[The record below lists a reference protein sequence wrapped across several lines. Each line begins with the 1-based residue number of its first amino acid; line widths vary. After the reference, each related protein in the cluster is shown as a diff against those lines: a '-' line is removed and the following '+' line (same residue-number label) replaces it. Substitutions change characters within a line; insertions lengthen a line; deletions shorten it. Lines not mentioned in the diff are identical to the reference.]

1 MNLDQLLS
9 ESVERSASDVHL
21 RVGSP
26 PMLRIDGHLHRCDAD
41 TLTAEEMER
50 LAHALLPAANA
61 GEFSTTNEAD
71 FAYEGPGVGRFRV
84 NLFRQQDTVAMVLRR
99 IEASVPS
106 IESLGLPPV
115 VRRVAEEP
123 RGLVLVTG
131 RIGMGKTT
139 TLAAMLDHINR
150 TRDGHILT
158 IEDPV
163 EFRHQPRR
171 CLVTQ
176 REIGVDTADFR
187 VALRRVLRQDPDVI
201 LIGEMRDA
209 ETAWAAL
216 SAAETGHLVLSSLH
230 TSNATETVNRIL
242 DFFPSS
248 QHGQL
253 RAAMASS
260 LRAVVSQRLLPRA
273 GAPGRVPA
281 VEVMVVNGRISERLI
296 DPNRGGEL
304 EEVISSGSF
313 YGMQTFDQ
321 SLLDLYRRGA
331 ITRAD
336 TIGAATHPHDL
347 RLALATI
354 DAERELEETAAEAAG
369 ATTGGAVG
377 APSPM

>member
-1 MNLDQLLS
+1 
-9 ESVERSASDVHL
+9 
-21 RVGSP
+21 
-26 PMLRIDGHLHRCDAD
+26 
-41 TLTAEEMER
+41 
-50 LAHALLPAANA
+50 
-61 GEFSTTNEAD
+61 
-71 FAYEGPGVGRFRV
+71 
-84 NLFRQQDTVAMVLRR
+84 MVLRR
-99 IEASVPS
+99 IEAAVPS

-115 VRRVAEEP
+115 VRRIAEES

-163 EFRHQPRR
+163 EFRHQPKR

-209 ETAWAAL
+209 DTAWAAL

-230 TSNATETVNRIL
+230 TANATETVNRIL

-260 LRAVVSQRLLPRA
+260 LRAVVSQRLLARA

-321 SLLDLYRRGA
+321 SLLDLYQRGV

-336 TIGAATHPHDL
+336 TVGAATHPHDL
-347 RLALATI
+347 RLALATT
-354 DAERELEETAAEAAG
+354 DAERQLGETAGE
-369 ATTGGAVG
+369 TVG
-377 APSPM
+377 APSPT